1 MATYRPALTDE
12 TSQIPSSSSIL
23 SPRSRVQPTLE
34 HFDKPLL
41 LTMLDT
47 EESFDWDK
55 PFTRSATDVTSM
67 VSQVKAHRVFERY
80 GVVPT
85 YLVDYPVVSQDA
97 GRAPLLD
104 MLRDRLCDV
113 GTHLHPWVT
122 PPFLE
127 EVNNRNS
134 YPGNLPLELEFA
146 KLQTLTGTIE
156 DLLGLRPQVYRA
168 GRYGVGPRTGDLL
181 RHLGYLVDSSVMAN
195 WDFTAQDGPDFTAI
209 SAEPYWID
217 QDRSILEIPC
227 TAAVVGS
234 AAWSP
239 ELVHRAVFS
248 PTSKRLGIPSV
259 TARLRLME
267 RIRLTPEGIT
277 VTEGKRL
284 LRYMHA
290 RGHKV
295 FVLTYHTPSLVPGNT
310 PYVRSTEDLARFLRW
325 LDEIYD
331 FFTTEICGRCAT
343 WRDVHAAITDV
354 AQSRPT
360 TAAVPEP
367 LPLA

>member
-1 MATYRPALTDE
+1 MATYRPALMDE
-12 TSQIPSSSSIL
+12 TSQIPCSSSIL
-23 SPRSRVQPTLE
+23 SPGFRIPATLE

-41 LTMLDT
+41 MTMLDT
-47 EESFDWDK
+47 EEAFDWDK

-67 VSQVKAHRVFERY
+67 ASQPKAHRVFERY

-104 MLRDRLCDV
+104 LLRGGLCDV
-113 GTHLHPWVT
+113 GAHLHPWVT

-127 EVNNRNS
+127 EVNNFNS

-146 KLQTLTGTIE
+146 KLQALTRTIE
-156 DLLGLRPQVYRA
+156 DVFGLRPQVYRA
-168 GRYGVGPRTGDLL
+168 GRYGVGSRTGDLL

-195 WDFTAQDGPDFTAI
+195 WDFSAQDGPDFTTI
-209 SAEPYWID
+209 SARPYWID

-234 AAWSP
+234 SAWSP
-239 ELVHRAVFS
+239 ELVRRAVFA
-248 PTSKRLGIPSV
+248 PTSKRLGIPSIM
-259 TARLRLME
+259 ARLRLME

-277 VTEGKRL
+277 VTEAKRL
-284 LRYMHA
+284 LRHMHA
-290 RGHKV
+290 HGHKV
-295 FVLTYHTPSLVPGNT
+295 FVLTYHTPSLAPGNT
-310 PYVRSTEDLARFLRW
+310 PYVRNTEDLERFLRW

-331 FFTTEICGRCAT
+331 FFTTEIGGRCAT
-343 WRDVHAAITDV
+343 WRDVHATIAGVTP
-354 AQSRPT
+354 SRPT